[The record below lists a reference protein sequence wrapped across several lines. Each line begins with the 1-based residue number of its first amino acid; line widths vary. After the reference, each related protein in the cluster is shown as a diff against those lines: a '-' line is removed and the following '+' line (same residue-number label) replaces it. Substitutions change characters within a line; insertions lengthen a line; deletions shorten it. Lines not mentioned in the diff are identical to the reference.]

1 MAMTRHGPARLEAAE
16 RLKDWTR
23 ERFALA
29 ERETIIVTEA
39 APALPGCPP
48 LATVVA
54 FWTEDGTRHHFRVF
68 KPIEGVARED
78 LPPAWLKD
86 SLALSEGVDCACC

>member
-1 MAMTRHGPARLEAAE
+1 MTRHGLSRLEAAE

-23 ERFALA
+23 ERFALG
-29 ERETIIVTEA
+29 EEETVVVTEA
-39 APALPGCPP
+39 VPTLPGCPP

-54 FWTEDGTRHHFRVF
+54 FWTGDGARHHFSVF
-68 KPIEGVARED
+68 KPIEGVAPED

-86 SLALSEGVDCACC
+86 SLALAGGVACACC